1 MIKLEEITSIPTFS
15 SQLENKILYSDHA
28 NAISVSYQS
37 TYTLKY
43 VIDGVKNYNYN
54 NQDITVSKNRYLLL
68 NNDSHIT
75 TEVKEGT
82 KGLSLFLSPEL
93 INEISHFYTGGN
105 HTLKFL
111 EVTQGESNFQV
122 SHLLNTMAYLYENHK
137 ILLKERM
144 DDLFIKVS
152 ELIVQ
157 EQVLINANF
166 VKLRIVK
173 RDTKRELYKRIV
185 ATKEYL
191 NDNLQEKI
199 SLDAMSRDIGI
210 SKYYLHRLFSEF
222 NGETP
227 NGYLTKIRL
236 ERAKNKLQTSKDPI
250 SEIAMTCGFE
260 NTAYFSNLFKKHT
273 GLSPSQFRKSL

>member
-1 MIKLEEITSIPTFS
+1 MPTFS

-54 NQDITVSKNRYLLL
+54 NQDITVSKNQYLLL

-75 TEVKEGT
+75 TEVKKGT

-93 INEISHFYTGGN
+93 IHEISHFYTGGN
-105 HTLKFL
+105 HTFHFL
-111 EVTQGESNFQV
+111 EVTQGESTFQV
-122 SHLLNTMAYLYENHK
+122 SHLLNTMAHLYENNK

-157 EQVLINANF
+157 EQVSINANF
-166 VKLRIVK
+166 VKLKIVK
-173 RDTKRELYKRIV
+173 QDTKRELYKRIV

-191 NDNLQEKI
+191 NDNLQKKI
-199 SLDAMSRDIGI
+199 SLDTISRDIGV

-222 NGETP
+222 NGKTP

-250 SEIAMTCGFE
+250 SEIAMTCGFDD
-260 NTAYFSNLFKKHT
+260 TAYFSSLFKKHT
-273 GLSPSQFRKSL
+273 GLSPGQFRKSL

>member
-15 SQLENKILYSDHA
+15 SQLENKMLYSDHA

-54 NQDITVSKNRYLLL
+54 NQDITVSKNQYLLL

-75 TEVKEGT
+75 TEVKKGT

-105 HTLKFL
+105 HTFNFL
-111 EVTQGESNFQV
+111 EVTQGESSFQV
-122 SHLLNTMAYLYENHK
+122 SHLLNTMAYLYENNK
-137 ILLKERM
+137 TLLKERL

-157 EQVLINANF
+157 EQVAINANF
-166 VKLRIVK
+166 IKLRIVK

-191 NDNLQEKI
+191 NDNLREKI
-199 SLDAMSRDIGI
+199 SLDALSRDIGI

-227 NGYLTKIRL
+227 NGYLTNIRL

-250 SEIAMTCGFE
+250 SEIAMACGFE

>member
-1 MIKLEEITSIPTFS
+1 MPTFS

-28 NAISVSYQS
+28 DAISVSYQS

-54 NQDITVSKNRYLLL
+54 NQDITVSKNQYLLL

-75 TEVKEGT
+75 TEVKRGT

-93 INEISHFYTGGN
+93 INEISHFYTNGN
-105 HTLKFL
+105 HNLNFL
-111 EVTQGESNFQV
+111 EVTRNKSNFQL
-122 SHLLNTMAYLYENHK
+122 SHLLNTMAYLYENNK

-152 ELIVQ
+152 ELIVK
-157 EQVLINANF
+157 EQISINANF
-166 VKLRIVK
+166 IKLRIVK
-173 RDTKRELYKRIV
+173 RDTKRELYRRIV

-191 NDNLQEKI
+191 NDNLQKKI
-199 SLDAMSRDIGI
+199 SLDALSRDIGI

-236 ERAKNKLQTSKDPI
+236 EYAKNKLQTSKDPI
-250 SEIAMTCGFE
+250 SEIAMACGFDH
-260 NTAYFSNLFKKHT
+260 TAYFSNLFKKHT

>member
-1 MIKLEEITSIPTFS
+1 MPTFS
-15 SQLENKILYSDHA
+15 SQLENKILYSNHDH
-28 NAISVSYQS
+28 AISVSYQS

-43 VIDGVKNYNYN
+43 VVDGVKNYNYN
-54 NQDITVSKNRYLLL
+54 NQDIAVSKNQYLLL

-75 TEVKEGT
+75 TEVKKGT

-93 INEISHFYTGGN
+93 INEISHFYTNGN
-105 HTLKFL
+105 HNLNFL
-111 EVTQGESNFQV
+111 EVTRNKSNFQL
-122 SHLLNTMAYLYENHK
+122 SHLLNTMAYLYENNK
-137 ILLKERM
+137 TLLKERM

-152 ELIVQ
+152 ELIVK
-157 EQVLINANF
+157 EQVSINANF
-166 VKLRIVK
+166 IKLRIVK

-191 NDNLQEKI
+191 NDNLQKKI
-199 SLDAMSRDIGI
+199 SLEALSTDIGI

-250 SEIAMTCGFE
+250 SEIAMACGFDD
-260 NTAYFSNLFKKHT
+260 TAYFSNLFKKHT
-273 GLSPSQFRKSL
+273 GLSPSRFRKSL